1 MDMIVTKPAAPH
13 REGESDDA
21 LMARVAARDTA
32 ALKLLADRHAQLP
45 WRIAYR
51 MLADSAE
58 AEDVAQEALLRL
70 WQYADR
76 WQAGGPGVAAWL
88 TRVATNAC
96 LDRLRRRRFTSD
108 EAVPERADE
117 SALADEAIE
126 EDEVRKAVA
135 ECIEALPDRQRAAI
149 VLTYYEER
157 QNKMAAEILAMQLK
171 AFESLLLRARAA
183 LRGCVEGKGVA
194 G

>member
-1 MDMIVTKPAAPH
+1 MTATLAA
-13 REGESDDA
+13 EQNESDDA
-21 LMARVAARDTA
+21 LMVRVAARDTA
-32 ALKLLADRHAQLP
+32 ALRLLADRHAQLP

-51 MLADSAE
+51 MLADATE

-76 WQAGGPGVAAWL
+76 WRAGGPGVAAWL

-96 LDRLRRRRFTSD
+96 LDRLRWRRFVSD
-108 EAVPERADE
+108 EEAPDRPDE
-117 SALADEAIE
+117 SPLADKMIE

-135 ECIEALPDRQRAAI
+135 DCIEALPDRQRAAI
-149 VLTYYEER
+149 VLTYYEAR
-157 QNKMAAEILAMQLK
+157 PNRIAAEILAMQLK
-171 AFESLLLRARAA
+171 AFESLLLRARTA

-194 G
+194 A